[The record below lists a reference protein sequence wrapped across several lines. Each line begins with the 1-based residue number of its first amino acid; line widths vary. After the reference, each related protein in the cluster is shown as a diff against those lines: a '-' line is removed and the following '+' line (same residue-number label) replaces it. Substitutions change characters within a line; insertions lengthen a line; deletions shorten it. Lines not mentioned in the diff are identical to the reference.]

1 MKTIAAP
8 LPSPVILPPR
18 RRAGTIFLRT
28 ALWWLLGGLFTFVL
42 LLPVLLLFV
51 NTAVPLYLVIG
62 LLAVDLLLA
71 VIFLRRRSWIKVGAV
86 GLGMIVIAVSAVWLS
101 QRYAATRPIT
111 DAAGQPLPGSIATL
125 EKVTLGGSEQWITV
139 RGHDMTNPVLLY
151 LGIGGPGAGGMP
163 ANAMMFAELEEHFV
177 VVNWDQPGT
186 GKSYGAVPISTLTV
200 DRFVAD
206 AHELTQLLRA
216 RFHQEKIYVFGL
228 SWGTI
233 LGTKLVQQ
241 YPELFYAYVGNGQMV
256 NTTENDRMGYEL
268 ALKVS
273 EEWGEAGTV
282 ATLRNNGPPPYD
294 GAGMAMKYA
303 VYNNVLFRYMDSP
316 TLQLVL
322 LLVPQFAREY
332 GLVDRVNFARGLL
345 DSFPVVYSQLHDLD
359 FETQA
364 PQLAVP
370 VYFLVGRED
379 VNAMAS
385 LVERYYNGLQAPH
398 KELIW
403 LASGHGAT
411 PQELTDTL
419 VNQVLAQTQPAAP

>member
-1 MKTIAAP
+1 MNATSYPFDHQVTARSKWHVTEV
-8 LPSPVILPPR
+8 LFSILR
-18 RRAGTIFLRT
+18 
-28 ALWWLLGGLFTFVL
+28 WLLGTLLTLMLVL
-42 LLPVLLLFV
+42 PPLLLFV
-51 NTAVPLYLVIG
+51 NTAVPWVLIVG
-62 LLAVDLLLA
+62 LLAVDGGLGFIL
-71 VIFLRRRSWIKVGAV
+71 LRRRNPWRLASFFL
-86 GLGMIVIAVSAVWLS
+86 GLLVVVLLAVWLS
-101 QRYAATRPIT
+101 QAFAATPPIR
-111 DAAGQPLPGSIATL
+111 AADGQPLPNSIATL
-125 EKVTLGGSEQWITV
+125 EKVTLGGSEQWITI
-139 RGHDMTNPVLLY
+139 RGHDVNQPVLLY

-163 ANAMMFAELEEHFV
+163 ANAMMFRQLEEHFV

-186 GKSYGAVPISTLTV
+186 GKSYGAVPMADLTV

-206 AHELTQLLRA
+206 AHELTQLLRT
-216 RFHQEKIYVFGL
+216 RFDEEKIYVFGL

-256 NTTENDRMGYEL
+256 NTTENDRLGYEL
-268 ALKVS
+268 ALQLAG
-273 EEWGEAGTV
+273 EWDEARTV
-282 ATLRNNGPPPYD
+282 ERLRRNGPPPYS
-294 GAGMAMKYA
+294 GAGMALKYA
-303 VYNNVLFRYMDSP
+303 AYNNVLFRHMDSP
-316 TLQLVL
+316 TLDLVL

-364 PQLAVP
+364 AQLDLP
-370 VYFLVGRED
+370 GYFLVGHED

-411 PQELTDTL
+411 PEELTDAL
-419 VNQVLAQTQPAAP
+419 VNKAISINGCR